1 MSTVGIR
8 ALKQNAS
15 EVVRRA
21 GAGDVITI
29 TDRGKPVARIVPIRK
44 SRLDEMRDAG
54 LIREATKKPWDL
66 PMPTGT
72 AAPGEP
78 TLSEVLQQMRDE
90 ERY

>member
-44 SRLDEMRDAG
+44 SRLEEMRDAG
-54 LIREATKKPWDL
+54 LIRQATKKPWDL

-72 AAPGEP
+72 VQGD
-78 TLSEVLQQMRDE
+78 TTWSDVLQEMRDE